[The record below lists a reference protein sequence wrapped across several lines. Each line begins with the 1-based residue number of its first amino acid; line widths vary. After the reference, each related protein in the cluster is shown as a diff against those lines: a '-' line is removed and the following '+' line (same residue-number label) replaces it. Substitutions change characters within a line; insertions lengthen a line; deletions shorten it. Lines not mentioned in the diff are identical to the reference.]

1 MQRFLVVTLLFS
13 LALSISCAGEEEVPE
28 TAVPAEVAAPST
40 GEEALAS
47 PSPVPEVGESETE
60 GAPADP
66 FVEEREELIQTGII
80 GFGIEDPAVIQAM
93 RDTPRHAFVPDEYLG
108 QAYNNHPLPIGFGQT
123 ISQPYIVALM
133 TEAAEIEAGDTILEV
148 GTGSGY
154 QAAVLAEVA
163 GHVYT
168 VEIIG
173 ALAERAE
180 ATLEELG
187 YDNVTV
193 RHADGYFG
201 WPEHAPFDAIVVTAA
216 PDHIPQPL
224 VEQLKEGGKMIIPV
238 GPVGGYQTLW
248 QVTKVGEDEIRT
260 VDLGGVQFVPFTREE
275 R

>member
-1 MQRFLVVTLLFS
+1 MQRFLVVTVLL
-13 LALSISCAGEEEVPE
+13 LLVLSVACAGEDEVSETALPVEGVPTTRSEEEV
-28 TAVPAEVAAPST
+28 
-40 GEEALAS
+40 S
-47 PSPVPEVGESETE
+47 PTPLPEVGEAETE
-60 GAPADP
+60 EAPADP
-66 FVEEREELIQTGII
+66 FAEEREHLIQTGII

-93 RDTPRHAFVPDEYLG
+93 RNTPRHAFVPEEYLA

-133 TEAAEIEAGDTILEV
+133 TEAAEIEAGDTVLEV

-193 RHADGYFG
+193 RNTDGYFG

-224 VEQLKEGGKMIIPV
+224 VEQLKEGGRMIIPV

-260 VDLGGVQFVPFTREE
+260 VDLGGVQFVPFTRE
-275 R
+275 